1 MITLCESW
9 KTAYSD
15 ASVGILVMK
24 NVTNSGNSS
33 GLSAVKDELEES
45 LRERYEGFERN
56 DLKSMPVLEAYTSY
70 YIQFKKTYHL
80 LLQLESIVFKG
91 KSIPS
96 VAALVECMFMA
107 EMKNLLL
114 TSGHDF
120 DKVQE
125 KISIRVS
132 DGSESYVRY
141 NNQDQVLKPGD
152 MYICDEESIL
162 SSIIYGPDSRT
173 AIAAD
178 TTRVLF
184 TVYGVPGIPVPAM
197 DENLEDIR
205 RYVEIVSPKAE
216 VEELKV
222 YTAGKE

>member
-1 MITLCESW
+1 MITLSESW
-9 KTAYSD
+9 KTTYPD

-24 NVTNSGNSS
+24 NVTNPGSS
-33 GLSAVKDELEES
+33 YGLSAVKQELEES
-45 LRERYEGFERN
+45 LRERYEGFERK
-56 DLKSMPVLEAYTSY
+56 DLKSLPVFEAYTSY
-70 YIQFKKTYHL
+70 YKQFKKTYHL
-80 LLQLESIVFKG
+80 LLQLESIILKG

-120 DKVQE
+120 DKVQG
-125 KISIRVS
+125 KISIHAAE
-132 DGSESYVRY
+132 GSESYVRY

-173 AIAAD
+173 AIAGE
-178 TTRVLF
+178 TSRVLF
-184 TVYGVPGIPVPAM
+184 TVYGVPGISIQAAE
-197 DENLEDIR
+197 ENLEDIR
-205 RYVEIVSPKAE
+205 RYVEIVSPETE
-216 VEELKV
+216 VEEQKV
-222 YTAGKE
+222 YAAV